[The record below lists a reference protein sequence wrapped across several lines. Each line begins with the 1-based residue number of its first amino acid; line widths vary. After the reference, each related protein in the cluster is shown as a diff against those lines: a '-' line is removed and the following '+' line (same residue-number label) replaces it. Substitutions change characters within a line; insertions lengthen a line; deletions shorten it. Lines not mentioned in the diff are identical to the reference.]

1 MSLHRFSH
9 PVHVFVGLGFPHPVT
24 SVQEAVEVLD
34 EWAGIRSPIYE
45 AAAAL
50 CRSALADKRD
60 IEAACAT
67 FEAYARAHG
76 IQAPDPI
83 EVAVAGAADA
93 WMTAYDG
100 RSESFADDDRIEAKG
115 NPGKPEF

>member
-1 MSLHRFSH
+1 MSVHRFSH

-24 SVQEAVEVLD
+24 SVQEAVQVLD
-34 EWAGIRSPIYE
+34 EWTGRRSPIYE

-67 FEAYARAHG
+67 FEAYAQAHG
-76 IQAPDPI
+76 IQAPDPT
-83 EVAVAGAADA
+83 ELAVARAADD

-100 RSESFADDDRIEAKG
+100 RSESFA
-115 NPGKPEF
+115 NN